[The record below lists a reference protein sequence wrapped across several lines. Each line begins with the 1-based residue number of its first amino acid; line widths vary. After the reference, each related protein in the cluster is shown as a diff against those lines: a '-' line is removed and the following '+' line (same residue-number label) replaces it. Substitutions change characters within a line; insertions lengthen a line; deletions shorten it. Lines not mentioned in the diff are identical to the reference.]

1 MGVYVC
7 ARVRVK
13 AFGYLKEK
21 EKRHCRKASEAAYL
35 ARQRDTLSRRHR
47 PRMAGDCRKA
57 SMTKSVAAALDMARS
72 ALYTQQSELLR
83 EIRSLQET
91 MDRNEKNGQAADAY
105 LTESMADRKVKL
117 AETMVAR
124 ETLYYLD

>member
-1 MGVYVC
+1 
-7 ARVRVK
+7 
-13 AFGYLKEK
+13 
-21 EKRHCRKASEAAYL
+21 
-35 ARQRDTLSRRHR
+35 
-47 PRMAGDCRKA
+47 
-57 SMTKSVAAALDMARS
+57 MTKSVAAALDMARS
-72 ALYTQQSELLR
+72 ALYAQQSELLR

-124 ETLYYLD
+124 ETLYFLD